1 MGVLAV
7 IIWGYFGAKNKIKAL
22 NYSYII
28 YGGLIIV
35 LDGILS
41 LSAIQ
46 GASTFLLWVG
56 VDIWLIFCGIK
67 GLRRRK

>member
-7 IIWGYFGAKNKIKAL
+7 IVWGYFGAKNKNKEL

-28 YGGLIIV
+28 YGILVVI
-35 LDGILS
+35 LDSILS
-41 LSAIQ
+41 QSNIQ

-56 VDIWLIFCGIK
+56 VDVWLIFCGIK
-67 GLRRRK
+67 GIRR